1 MKVWIRGLV
10 VFLMLGHQN
19 VYAVA
24 VEGLYKVEVVVKSE
38 QEKDVNTAINQAMQR
53 VLKRTLAGNNI
64 FTDDT
69 VRGVLSNANGYVD
82 EYQLSLSETNNKDER
97 VMRIVFDEESLINT
111 LRPGKLWLWNEVRP
125 RTLLWLVVEDESGT
139 QKLFDSDEMPEIER
153 VLRTAANQ
161 KKIPILFPMQDL
173 REKRVLSIADVLSA
187 YSEHLLEVS
196 VRYEVVS
203 TLAGKI
209 VKQGNCW
216 KAEWTLYFDEKIEQ
230 WRDSCSTI
238 DAVALHGFQGV
249 YDRLSTFYAAKQK
262 GRNIE
267 EMMMKVSGITR
278 VAEVMRLTEYFEALP
293 AVKTATWVMAEK
305 GYNLYR
311 IFYQGK
317 LTDLNR
323 QVAAEQVLKLESKS
337 KQKSGEMKYRLL
349 NH

>member
-10 VFLMLGHQN
+10 VFLMLSHQN
-19 VYAVA
+19 IYAVA
-24 VEGLYKVEVVVKSE
+24 VDGLYKTEVIAKSE
-38 QEKDVNTAINQAMQR
+38 KEKDINAAIKLAMQR
-53 VLKRTLAGNNI
+53 VLKRTLAGNDI

-69 VRGVLSNANGYVD
+69 VAAVLSNANGYVD
-82 EYQLSLSETNNKDER
+82 EYQLSLSATNNKDER
-97 VMRIVFDEESLINT
+97 VMRIVFDEESLVNT

-125 RTLLWLVVEDESGT
+125 RTLLWLVVEDNGM

-153 VLRTAANQ
+153 VLRTTANQ

-209 VKQGNCW
+209 VKQGSCW

-230 WRDSCSTI
+230 WRGSCSTI
-238 DAVALHGFQGV
+238 DDVVLHGFQGV
-249 YDRLSTFYAAKQK
+249 YDRLSTFYAAKQQ
-262 GRNIE
+262 GQNVDVV
-267 EMMMKVSGITR
+267 MMKVSGITR
-278 VAEVMRLTEYFEALP
+278 VAEVMRLTEYLEALP

-323 QVAAEQVLKLESKS
+323 QVATEQVLKLESKS

>member
-1 MKVWIRGLV
+1 
-10 VFLMLGHQN
+10 MLNHQN

-24 VEGLYKVEVVVKSE
+24 VEGLYKVEVIAKSE
-38 QEKDVNTAINQAMQR
+38 KEADINVAIKQAMKR
-53 VLKRTLAGNNI
+53 VLKRTLAGNDI
-64 FTDDT
+64 FTDNT
-69 VRGVLSNANGYVD
+69 VRAVLSNANGYVD

-97 VMRIVFDEESLINT
+97 VMRIVFDEESLVNT

-125 RTLLWLVVEDESGT
+125 RTLMWLVVEENGI
-139 QKLFDSDEMPEIER
+139 QKLFDIDEMPDIER
-153 VLRTAANQ
+153 VLRKAANQ

-230 WRDSCSTI
+230 WRDGCSTI
-238 DAVALHGFQGV
+238 DDVVLNGFQGV

-262 GRNIE
+262 GRNVE
-267 EMMMKVSGITR
+267 EVMMKVSGIKK
-278 VAEVMRLTEYFEALP
+278 VAEVMRVTEYLEALP
-293 AVKTATWVMAEK
+293 AVKTATWLMAEK
-305 GYNLYR
+305 GYNMYR
-311 IFYQGK
+311 VFFQGK
-317 LTDLNR
+317 VTDLNR
-323 QVAAEQVLKLESKS
+323 QVATERVLKLESKS
-337 KQKSGEMKYRLL
+337 KQNSGEMKYRFL